1 MVRAFFWALLGIA
14 VAMTIDP
21 AEPGTTDWTMKQAR
35 AASGSIGPSA
45 TDSSIDPAKW
55 VVKAAEQHIPARTPS
70 PQALEKRLAAAADRS
85 SDSDGGL
92 SWTVQREFNPMDDK
106 EYVKA
111 VASHRAQGGGT
122 IDIEAICD
130 QSTVTLSFFSFDSHD
145 NPLSYEISPG
155 SGHRDYVSVRIRYD
169 LDEPV
174 PFTLSLKHYDNEVSL
189 NLTGKA
195 LSDFTEANVIRLEL
209 PLSDRRRA
217 FPEIRPQN
225 KVFKD
230 IIAPCISTIRREQQR
245 AVSQALERERKHQ
258 AYLTKLKAQYEM
270 QCERWGNWYRNC
282 YQRPNCSVPFAAKPN
297 SSSEYSCEAHELGPY
312 NSDPRDPNE

>member
-1 MVRAFFWALLGIA
+1 
-14 VAMTIDP
+14 
-21 AEPGTTDWTMKQAR
+21 
-35 AASGSIGPSA
+35 
-45 TDSSIDPAKW
+45 
-55 VVKAAEQHIPARTPS
+55 
-70 PQALEKRLAAAADRS
+70 
-85 SDSDGGL
+85 
-92 SWTVQREFNPMDDK
+92 
-106 EYVKA
+106 
-111 VASHRAQGGGT
+111 
-122 IDIEAICD
+122 
-130 QSTVTLSFFSFDSHD
+130 LSFFSFDSHD

-297 SSSEYSCEAHELGPY
+297 SSSEYSCERTSLVRITVTLGTPTSEHYQQPRRSSRSPAWDKTASKRASRQPGAAGHWRRRPMVVSGKADHEAWYPVSFATGQRLLCRRSRPWC
-312 NSDPRDPNE
+312 SSRCR